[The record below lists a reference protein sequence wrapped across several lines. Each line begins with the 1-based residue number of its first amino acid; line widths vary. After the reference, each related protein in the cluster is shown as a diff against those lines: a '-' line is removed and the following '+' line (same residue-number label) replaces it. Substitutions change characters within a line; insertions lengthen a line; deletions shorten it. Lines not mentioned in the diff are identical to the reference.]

1 MLKKRTALLCSLLL
15 AATACETRVG
25 DFTAI
30 STKNIYAKG
39 VDVAKLPSKAGCE
52 GYKSWV
58 LGIGLN
64 LKDPVDMALASGGG
78 NVMID
83 CAVYRE
89 DYVIVTGIK
98 VRGTV
103 VNVPYTG
110 AAQAHGIPVRTTDAA
125 QFPSL

>member
-1 MLKKRTALLCSLLL
+1 MLNKRTVLLCGLLL
-15 AATACETRVG
+15 AATGCETRVG

-39 VDVAKLPSKAGCE
+39 VDVTKLPRKEGVE

-58 LGIGLN
+58 FGMGLN
-64 LKDPVDMALASGGG
+64 LKDPVDAALESGGG
-78 NVMID
+78 NVMLD

-89 DYVIVTGIK
+89 DYVFVTGIK

-103 VNVPYTG
+103 VNVPYSG
-110 AAQAHGIPVRTTDAA
+110 PTTQSSDA
-125 QFPSL
+125 SGK